1 MESLSEEQKNDLM
14 ELQSI
19 QQQMQLVLMQKQQL
33 LLQQNE
39 TGKALEEIG
48 KASGKLYRLAG
59 SVMVEKEKSVLQSEL
74 KEEKE
79 SVEVRL
85 SAFGKQ
91 EKKLKD
97 RFEELRKKL
106 EKSLPRQPSG
116 ESASL
121 S

>member
-1 MESLSEEQKNDLM
+1 MESLSEEQKNDLT

-19 QQQMQLVLMQKQQL
+19 QQQMQFLVMQKQQL

-39 TGKALEEIG
+39 AGKALEEIEN
-48 KASGKLYRLAG
+48 ASGKLYRLAG
-59 SVMVEKEKSVLQSEL
+59 SVMVEKEKSVLQGEL

-79 SVEVRL
+79 GVEVRL
-85 SAFGKQ
+85 NAFAKQ

-106 EKSLPRQPSG
+106 EKSLPRQSRG
-116 ESASL
+116 EGASL
-121 S
+121 A

>member
-1 MESLSEEQKNDLM
+1 MSEEQRQDLG

-19 QQQMQLVLMQKQQL
+19 QQQMQLLVMQKQQL

-39 TGKALEEIG
+39 LEKAAAEIE
-48 KASGKLYRLAG
+48 KSSGGQLYRFAG
-59 SVMVEKEKSVLQSEL
+59 GILVPKEKGVLQSDL

-85 SAFGKQ
+85 NAFAKQ

-106 EKSLPRQPSG
+106 EKSFPQQG
-116 ESASL
+116 EGARVS
-121 S
+121 